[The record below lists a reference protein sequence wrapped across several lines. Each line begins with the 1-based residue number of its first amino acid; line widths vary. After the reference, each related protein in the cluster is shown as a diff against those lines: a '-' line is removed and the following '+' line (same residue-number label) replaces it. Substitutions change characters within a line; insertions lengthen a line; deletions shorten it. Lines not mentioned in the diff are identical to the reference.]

1 MPLRLKFVKV
11 PTTSDAMKLLSRI
24 LIMTCLSVALTIQVD
39 RSDSKSRFNQHQT
52 WNTKQ
57 FPVWKD
63 GDPRYKNSWTG
74 GQLKFE
80 VGNDAPTLTGA
91 KITFTIDIVFPHN
104 QKVLPDGQVVWAKN
118 CTINGTQF
126 HVGEPVYPEENSV
139 DEWNAVFPDV
149 PLFSRQGDKQ
159 PPYVF
164 VWKTWG
170 KYWQVCDGPSSSLT
184 IGTDDVPLGSYMMDV
199 VIYHYRQKDKFI
211 PIGYASTQFSITNQI
226 PFAVSL
232 MQVNDKDEGDR
243 KFIQNRAVAFSITL
257 HDPSQYLSQSD
268 VTFNWNFGDGS
279 GTVISRELTVT
290 HTYTAAGAFKP
301 QVVIQAAI
309 PDSSCATPPNLPTEA
324 RPTTNT
330 LTSESPIHPS
340 EHITADLATSQS
352 SAPIQ
357 KSTPAST
364 MKTIPPTPTNGV
376 QTGSSLEKVF
386 DLRSASEMSEALNTA
401 TKTTLEATASDMEVM
416 MEEDYTESQAYVSII
431 KRQAPNTN
439 DCMIY
444 RYGSFSTDIEIIEA
458 IESVQIVQVTVAD
471 DFLLTQ
477 MEQIAVDFT
486 VSCQGRSGKTYSWN
500 YKIQPDGEFT
510 TLPLS
515 SLPTEVCT
523 EISDADCHVPVTTI
537 CNAVSPSSD
546 CQLILRHFF
555 NDSGIFC
562 VNVSMI
568 NDVSL
573 AATNA
578 RVNINIGSRLTYA
591 GAAALLLGIMTVV
604 SAMGAVVFAY
614 KRLKGYQRLTEDT
627 ATCQSKDT
635 SVSSMPVPFWS
646 LMYQQGV
653 DQKKGVV

>member
-1 MPLRLKFVKV
+1 
-11 PTTSDAMKLLSRI
+11 MKLLSRI
-24 LIMTCLSVALTIQVD
+24 LILTCLSVALTRQVD
-39 RSDSKSRFNQHQT
+39 RSNSKSRFNQYQT
-52 WNTKQ
+52 WNTKR

-63 GDPRYKNSWTG
+63 GDPR
-74 GQLKFE
+74 GQLKFD

-126 HVGEPVYPEENSV
+126 HKDEPVYPEENSV
-139 DEWNAVFPDV
+139 DEWNAVFPNS
-149 PLFSRQGDKQ
+149 PLLSRQGDKQ
-159 PPYVF
+159 PPYVL

-199 VIYHYRQKDKFI
+199 VIYHYRQKEKFI
-211 PIGYASTQFSITNQI
+211 PIGYASTQFSITDQI

-232 MQVNDKDEGDR
+232 TQVNDKDEGDR

-257 HDPSQYLSQSD
+257 HDPSQYLSKSD

-290 HTYTAAGAFKP
+290 HTYIAAGAFKP
-301 QVVIQAAI
+301 QVVVQAAI
-309 PDSSCATPPNLPTEA
+309 PDSSCATPPNIPTEA

-330 LTSESPIHPS
+330 LTSESPIRLN
-340 EHITADLATSQS
+340 ERITADHATSKS

-364 MKTIPPTPTNGV
+364 MKTIQPAPTNGV
-376 QTGSSLEKVF
+376 PTRSSLEKVF
-386 DLRSASEMSEALNTA
+386 DLRSASEMSETMNTA
-401 TKTTLEATASDMEVM
+401 TKTTLRATAADREATA
-416 MEEDYTESQAYVSII
+416 EEDYIENQAHVSII
-431 KRQAPNTN
+431 KRPAPNTN
-439 DCMIY
+439 DCVIY
-444 RYGSFSTDIEIIEA
+444 RYGSFSANIEIIEG
-458 IESVQIVQVTVAD
+458 IESVQIVQVAVPD
-471 DFLLTQ
+471 GFLLTE
-477 MEQIAVDFT
+477 MEQNAVDFT
-486 VSCQGRSGKTYSWN
+486 VSCQG
-500 YKIQPDGEFT
+500 
-510 TLPLS
+510 

-523 EISDADCHVPVTTI
+523 VVSDADCHVPVTTI

-546 CQLILRHFF
+546 CQLILRHYF

-562 VNVSMI
+562 VNVSMT

-573 AATNA
+573 EFTNA
-578 RVNINIGSRLTYA
+578 RVNINIEGSRLTSA
-591 GAAALLLGIMTVV
+591 GAAALLSILTII
-604 SAMGAVVFAY
+604 SAIGAVAFAY
-614 KRLKGYQRLTEDT
+614 KRLKGYQRLTED
-627 ATCQSKDT
+627 AAACQSKDT
-635 SVSSMPVPFWS
+635 GMSSMPVLFWS
-646 LMYQQGV
+646 LMKQQTV

>member
-578 RVNINIGSRLTYA
+578 RVNINIAGSRLTYA

-627 ATCQSKDT
+627 AIHANPKTL
-635 SVSSMPVPFWS
+635 V
-646 LMYQQGV
+646 
-653 DQKKGVV
+653 

>member
-1 MPLRLKFVKV
+1 
-11 PTTSDAMKLLSRI
+11 MKLLSTI
-24 LIMTCLSVALTIQVD
+24 LIVTCLSVALTRQVD
-39 RSDSKSRFNQHQT
+39 RSNLKSRFNQYQT
-52 WNTKQ
+52 WNTIR
-57 FPVWKD
+57 FPMWKD

-74 GQLKFE
+74 GQLKFD

-91 KITFTIDIVFPHN
+91 KITFTIDILFPHN

-126 HVGEPVYPEENSV
+126 QEGEPVYPEENSV
-139 DEWNAVFPDV
+139 DEWNAVFPNA
-149 PLFSRQGDKQ
+149 PLLSKQGDKQ

-211 PIGYASTQFSITNQI
+211 PIGYASTQFSITDQI

-232 MQVNDKDEGDR
+232 TQVNDKDEGDQ

-257 HDPSQYLSQSD
+257 HDPSQYLSKSD
-268 VTFNWNFGDGS
+268 VIFNWNFGDGS

-290 HTYTAAGAFKP
+290 HTYIAAGAFKP
-301 QVVIQAAI
+301 QVIVQAAI
-309 PDSSCATPPNLPTEA
+309 PDSSCATPPIIPTEA
-324 RPTTNT
+324 NT
-330 LTSESPIHPS
+330 LTSKSPIHPT
-340 EHITADLATSQS
+340 EHITADQATSKS

-364 MKTIPPTPTNGV
+364 MKTIPPAPTNGV
-376 QTGSSLEKVF
+376 PTRSSLEKVF
-386 DLRSASEMSEALNTA
+386 DLRSASEMSETLNTA
-401 TKTTLEATASDMEVM
+401 TKTTLRATAADMEVKVK
-416 MEEDYTESQAYVSII
+416 EDHIKNQAHVSII

-439 DCMIY
+439 DCLIY
-444 RYGSFSTDIEIIEA
+444 RYGSFSTDIEIIEG
-458 IESVQIVQVTVAD
+458 IESVQIVQVAVAD
-471 DFLLTQ
+471 GFLLTE
-477 MEQIAVDFT
+477 MEQNAVDFT
-486 VSCQGRSGKTYSWN
+486 VSCQG
-500 YKIQPDGEFT
+500 
-510 TLPLS
+510 

-523 EISDADCHVPVTTI
+523 VVSDADCHVPVTTI

-562 VNVSMI
+562 VNVSMM
-568 NDVSL
+568 NDDSL
-573 AATNA
+573 AVANA
-578 RVNINIGSRLTYA
+578 RVNINIAGSRLTSA
-591 GAAALLLGIMTVV
+591 GATALLLGILTVV
-604 SAMGAVVFAY
+604 SAMGAVAFAY
-614 KRLKGYQRLTEDT
+614 KRLKGYQRLTEDP
-627 ATCQSKDT
+627 AACQSKDAGM
-635 SVSSMPVPFWS
+635 SSMPELFWS
-646 LMYQQGV
+646 LMSQQTA